1 MGSDFGTSIDP
12 RDICCAQCGLPLAG
26 RGVRATVEG
35 QTWSFCCYGCSLVL
49 QITRQ
54 PGEAGSAHAL
64 LIRLGLSAFF
74 AMNAM
79 MFSLPAYFPFF
90 YPTAPADP
98 GEGGFLLVL
107 RVLSLLFSLP
117 VFFLLGVPI
126 LIQSLRQVRQAA
138 CTVDALI
145 AVGAFAGLGL
155 SISNTLRNSPHVY
168 ADTAAMLL
176 VLVALGRYLEASAKL
191 KTAEGLRTLLDRVP
205 QKAIRLQGESSEEV
219 LTADLR
225 PGDRIRVLPGSVF
238 PVDGQ
243 VIQGESSVDESSLT
257 GESRPVFKATG
268 SRVAA
273 GTIVRD
279 GRLVVEAERAV
290 AESTAARIARLLQE
304 ARLARGPAERLADR
318 LAAAFLPMV
327 LLLTLGVLAFW
338 YVRSG
343 AEAAL
348 MACLSVLVVSC
359 PCAFGIA
366 TPAATWTALGR
377 AARQGILVK
386 NGASL
391 ETLGSVRCAFFDK
404 TGTLTTGTPSFTG
417 TVVQPE
423 CPLPEPEIL
432 QRVAVLQSLVPH
444 PIAQA
449 FILALG
455 EPKADQ
461 TVADFRY
468 HPGLGL
474 EGRVGGAGQPHLVVG
489 SARLMGRA
497 GLQLD
502 GTLQQVVDAEGS
514 TDATVVFVGWD
525 GRVRAALFFQET
537 VRTEAGS
544 TLAGLQSLGVR
555 VGILTGDRAVPS
567 PTLRHLPASLQVNAG
582 LLPEDKVRMLR
593 TARTPERSVAMVG
606 DGINDA
612 PALAAADVGIA
623 VGTGADLTREAA
635 DVNVLSPDLGKV
647 LWIIQYARKV
657 RRTIR
662 GNLFWAFAYNGI
674 AIAFAAAGLLNPLV
688 AAAAMIAS
696 SLFIL
701 WNTRRLAHA

>member
-1 MGSDFGTSIDP
+1 LISDLDA
-12 RDICCAQCGLPLAG
+12 CCAQCGLPLAG
-26 RGVRATVEG
+26 RGVRATIDG
-35 QTWSFCCYGCSLVL
+35 QTRSFCCYGCSLVL

-90 YPTAPADP
+90 YPTASADL
-98 GEGGFLLVL
+98 GESGFLLVL
-107 RVLSLLFSLP
+107 RVLSLLLSLP

-126 LIQSLRQVRQAA
+126 LIQSLRQARQAA

-145 AVGAFAGLGL
+145 AIGAFAGLGL
-155 SISNTLRNSPHVY
+155 SIWNTLRNSPHVY

-191 KTAEGLRTLLDRVP
+191 KTAEGLHTVLDQIP
-205 QKAIRLQGESSEEV
+205 QKALRIQDGSSEEV
-219 LTADLR
+219 LTSELL
-225 PGDRIRVLPGSVF
+225 PGDQIRVLPGSGI

-273 GTIVRD
+273 STIALD
-279 GRLVVEAERAV
+279 GHLVVETERAV

-304 ARLARGPAERLADR
+304 ARLARGPSERLADR
-318 LAAAFLPMV
+318 LAASFLPMV
-327 LLLTLGVLAFW
+327 LLLSLGVFAFW
-338 YVRSG
+338 CLHSG
-343 AEAAL
+343 VETAW

-377 AARQGILVK
+377 AARHGILVK
-386 NGASL
+386 NGATL
-391 ETLGSVRCAFFDK
+391 ETLGAVQQAFFDK

-417 TVVQPE
+417 AVVHPE

-449 FILALG
+449 FILAVG
-455 EPKADQ
+455 EPKSDQ

-474 EGRVGGAGQPHLVVG
+474 EGRVGEAGQPHLVVG
-489 SARLMGRA
+489 SARLMARA

-502 GTLQQVVDAEGS
+502 GTLQQLVNGEGP
-514 TDATVVFVGWD
+514 TGATVVFVGWD
-525 GRVRAALFFQET
+525 GRVQAALFFRET
-537 VRTEAGS
+537 VRPEAGS
-544 TLAGLQSLGVR
+544 TLEGLQSLGVR
-555 VGILTGDRAVPS
+555 VSILTGDRAVPA
-567 PTLRHLPASLQVNAG
+567 PTLGYLPASVQVKAG
-582 LLPEDKVRMLR
+582 LMPEDKVRILR
-593 TARTPERSVAMVG
+593 TARTAERSVAMVG

-647 LWIIQYARKV
+647 LWIIQYARKL
-657 RRTIR
+657 RRTVR
-662 GNLFWAFAYNGI
+662 GNLFWAFAYNGV
-674 AIAFAAAGLLNPLV
+674 AIAFAAAGRLNPLV

-701 WNTRRLAHA
+701 WNTRRLALA